1 MPAQSQPMENGPDR
15 RRMELAGLR
24 RAQQRPLPPPQRE
37 LTDSWLKPPSEPN
50 QHPPRLSPSSCQGLE
65 PVFSRRE
72 IKPGVLP
79 PAPFLMEAKQEAAGK
94 GSGLS
99 SCLQEVLS
107 MPAEPRSCQKQ
118 QSLGARAQA
127 SWPHWQ
133 ARDVCPAPSASPAVN
148 CKVLPFLD
156 PARDTAGP
164 LHG

>member
-1 MPAQSQPMENGPDR
+1 MGLTEEGWSLPACAGHSKDRSPLHRENSLTHGSS
-15 RRMELAGLR
+15 
-24 RAQQRPLPPPQRE
+24 LPPSQTSTH
-37 LTDSWLKPPSEPN
+37 LDLAC
-50 QHPPRLSPSSCQGLE
+50 L
-65 PVFSRRE
+65 SRRE
-72 IKPGVLP
+72 IKPGVPP
-79 PAPFLMEAKQEAAGK
+79 PAPLLMEARQEAAGK

-99 SCLQEVLS
+99 SCLQDVLS